1 MKKFYV
7 TLSLLICLA
16 LMPVLCMASYTASD
30 WAKDEL
36 VKAES
41 LVLFPEA
48 LQKADLT
55 KRITRAEFAAVCVKT
70 FEAITG
76 TPAVTNS
83 ENPFSDTADSAVL
96 AAYGLGIV
104 SGVSS
109 TEFAPDSLLTREQAA
124 TMLSRVII
132 KQVPVED
139 IDISEEELLTLN
151 DPVLFA
157 DDALISEWAR
167 NSVYFLAQYGIIS
180 GVGDN
185 KFAPRNTTAEE
196 EASGY
201 AHTTREQ
208 ALLLAVRLV
217 ESAKTITPTFKA
229 AVDEYDAFVLHL
241 SDFLTRLSTAED
253 PEPFMSEYLSLMAEM
268 EAQNE
273 AMESLEDSG
282 ETLGDTLYLFNVL
295 VKMIKIMEGF

>member
-1 MKKFYV
+1 MKKLYV
-7 TLSLLICLA
+7 TLSLLICLV

-36 VKAES
+36 VKAEN
-41 LVLFPEA
+41 LALFPDA
-48 LQKADLT
+48 LQDADLT

-70 FEAITG
+70 FEAITQ
-76 TPAVTNS
+76 TPTVTNS

-104 SGVSS
+104 SGVSA

-124 TMLSRVII
+124 TMLCRVII
-132 KQVPVED
+132 TQLPT
-139 IDISEEELLTLN
+139 EEAVASGEEIIAPD

-157 DDALISEWAR
+157 DDALISDWAR

-180 GVGDN
+180 GIGDN
-185 KFAPRNTTAEE
+185 KFAPRNTTPEE
-196 EASGY
+196 EATGY

-217 ESAKTITPTFKA
+217 ESVQTVTPAYQA
-229 AVDEYDAFVLHL
+229 AVDEYDAFIMHL

-253 PEPFMSEYLSLMAEM
+253 PEPFMSEYVSLMAEM
-268 EAQNE
+268 EAQSE
-273 AMESLEDSG
+273 AMESLENG
-282 ETLGDTLYLFNVL
+282 EETIGDTLYFLKTLGKV
-295 VKMIKIMEGF
+295 IQIMEGF

>member
-1 MKKFYV
+1 MKKIYF
-7 TLSLLICLA
+7 TLSLLLCLA
-16 LMPVLCMASYTASD
+16 LTPVFCMASYTASD
-30 WAKDEL
+30 WAQTEL
-36 VKAES
+36 SKAES
-41 LVLFPEA
+41 LSLIPDS
-48 LQKADLT
+48 LKNADLT
-55 KRITRAEFAAVCVKT
+55 QHITRAEFAAVSVKA

-76 TPAVTNS
+76 TPCAANG
-83 ENPFSDTADSAVL
+83 ENPFSDTQDSAVL
-96 AAYGLGIV
+96 AAYNLGIV
-104 SGVSS
+104 NGVSA

-124 TMLSRVII
+124 TMLSRVVV

-139 IDISEEELLTLN
+139 IDIAEEELLKPD
-151 DPVLFA
+151 DPALFA
-157 DDALISEWAR
+157 DDAFISDWAR

-185 KFAPRNTTAEE
+185 KFAPRNTTPEE

-201 AHTTREQ
+201 ANTTREQ
-208 ALLLAVRLV
+208 ALLLAVRLT
-217 ESAKTITPTFKA
+217 ESIKTVTPAFKA
-229 AVDEYDAFVLHL
+229 TVDEYDAFILRL

-253 PEPFMSEYLSLMAEM
+253 PEPFMGEYLSIMAEM

-273 AMESLEDSG
+273 AMETVEDGG